1 VYSFIL
7 TEFSRVLDATCA
19 KLISLSLIIATDGL
33 AFKYSGLSIESLLF
47 LRNVCARRGELLRLG
62 DDFLRGGELRLFGD
76 EERRGRDLL
85 GDLGELGDFFLNS
98 FFKNGVIPFVRFGDE
113 RILESFILKILGDPC
128 GVILFIDS
136 SAAKIGES

>member
-1 VYSFIL
+1 MYSFIL

-19 KLISLSLIIATDGL
+19 KLISLSLIRATDGL
-33 AFKYSGLSIESLLF
+33 AFKYYGLSIESLLF
-47 LRNVCARRGELLRLG
+47 RRNVCARGELLRLG
-62 DDFLRGGELRLFGD
+62 DDFRRGGELRLFGD
-76 EERRGRDLL
+76 ERRGRDLL

-98 FFKNGVIPFVRFGDE
+98 FFKNGVIPLVRFGDE